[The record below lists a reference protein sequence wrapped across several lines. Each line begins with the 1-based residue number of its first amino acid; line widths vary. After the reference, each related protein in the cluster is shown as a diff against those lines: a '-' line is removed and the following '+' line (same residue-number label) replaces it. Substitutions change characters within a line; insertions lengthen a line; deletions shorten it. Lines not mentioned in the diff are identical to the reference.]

1 MAEADIDLSE
11 WLNPSLF
18 KTSAL
23 LRILLVLLITI
34 CLLWLGVWVWLALS
48 FFAGLLLLFMSAWLL
63 ALLLTPLVRYLVRF
77 GLPKAAAIGAS
88 YVLLILVLG
97 LFIALVVPG
106 LISQTRTLIQNF
118 GSLTSDSQRWLNET
132 AQNFGLGTLNLN
144 DLGKQFQGFATDLLK
159 NALDI
164 ATGLAGFLVQTLLVL
179 IISGSL
185 LAGQRYSDKEKETPR
200 VNSSI
205 GQTVPPRWRK
215 FGKRVRMSLE
225 RNFGVFLGG
234 QLIVGILYGV
244 VVAFVMSL
252 VSLPYAVTTACVCGA
267 LMLIPLFGGP
277 LSLFAPLLVA
287 VSESPGIALIVLPV
301 LFVVQTVLL
310 NVVLP
315 KIVGQSSGL
324 GPVAT
329 LFVLLAGAQVGG
341 VWGVLLGVPIAG
353 VVMNILE
360 YLITNSSWGETSE
373 VKVGLSVTAGADTDP
388 AAQAEVTVR
397 EVEKLEKEEQV
408 TRS

>member
-1 MAEADIDLSE
+1 
-11 WLNPSLF
+11 
-18 KTSAL
+18 
-23 LRILLVLLITI
+23 
-34 CLLWLGVWVWLALS
+34 
-48 FFAGLLLLFMSAWLL
+48 
-63 ALLLTPLVRYLVRF
+63 
-77 GLPKAAAIGAS
+77 
-88 YVLLILVLG
+88 
-97 LFIALVVPG
+97 
-106 LISQTRTLIQNF
+106 
-118 GSLTSDSQRWLNET
+118 
-132 AQNFGLGTLNLN
+132 
-144 DLGKQFQGFATDLLK
+144 
-159 NALDI
+159 
-164 ATGLAGFLVQTLLVL
+164 
-179 IISGSL
+179 
-185 LAGQRYSDKEKETPR
+185 
-200 VNSSI
+200 
-205 GQTVPPRWRK
+205 
-215 FGKRVRMSLE
+215 MSLE